1 LILWQVLPTL
11 GLVNQIFIPTP
22 TTILVE
28 MWSLILDGT
37 LQADLIISL
46 YRVVMG
52 FIIALLVGLSLGF
65 LLGGFFKKFEKAL
78 NPLIQVLS
86 QANPFTLFPVFIIF
100 LGIGEISKILIIYW
114 VSQWSIMTNTIT
126 GINNVDPIFIKL
138 GKAIGLGKIDIFRK
152 IIVPASLP
160 TVFTGIRMGA
170 VFSFFMLIGA
180 EMMGT
185 TSGLG
190 YMIMQAQN
198 VMQIPRMWVGI
209 VVVALL
215 GLLTNY
221 LILWI
226 EKQLVK
232 GKEKISI

>member
-46 YRVVMG
+46 YRAIMG

-100 LGIGEISKILIIYW
+100 LGIGELSKILIIYW

-160 TVFTGIRMGA
+160 TVFAGIRMGA

-215 GLLTNY
+215 GIIANY
-221 LILWI
+221 LIIWI

-232 GKEKISI
+232 GKEKIQI

>member
-1 LILWQVLPTL
+1 L

>member
-1 LILWQVLPTL
+1 MILWQVLPTL